1 MVKKLFR
8 KARKTVKKIIPKE
21 IRPFVPYIAAAMGP
35 AGLAGTKFATLNP
48 AFQKAILAGAT
59 RFATDDE
66 ADLKDLGITA
76 ALAAAPDVADQF
88 SGVNKVDEFAKPAL
102 KMGDKG
108 FLKQQAQKGLAKV
121 ASFAED
127 KPFTTMGIQGS
138 VDAATKLKEIE
149 QDQIDAYNRKL
160 MEDGIRSKT
169 ERRTAIR
176 NIYTGI
182 GYDEDYVDSML
193 DRYGYKKGGG
203 VMAAASMSNAMK
215 KYYDQLEKLKKE
227 KEKKASGGRV
237 GLFFGGKADVDP
249 RAATFVSNMTDR
261 FIQSGMDPEEAREKA
276 LDIARE
282 EFPEDEADE
291 MSTREA
297 ADFAAEGFKSAFGV
311 ESLFPTAPK
320 PMGITPGFGN
330 LPRMAEGGDVMSPE
344 EYFKEKGKHKKLND
358 FERMRQEYEE
368 YLYKQKYG
376 PRDSAA
382 EGGSIGEQFEEF
394 LMRRQEGIKDNQR
407 RRLKEEFEQY
417 MRRKDSTVEAAEGGL
432 MNLDGNEMDLRG
444 GGFVPIGKKEK
455 ADDVPARL
463 SKNEFVMTADAVRGA
478 GGGDVNEGAKRMYQT
493 MDRLEAMA

>member
-1 MVKKLFR
+1 M
-8 KARKTVKKIIPKE
+8 
-21 IRPFVPYIAAAMGP
+21 
-35 AGLAGTKFATLNP
+35 
-48 AFQKAILAGAT
+48 QKAIIAAGT

-160 MEDGIRSKT
+160 MEDGIRSKA
-169 ERRTAIR
+169 ERRAAIR

-193 DRYGYKKGGG
+193 DRFGYKEGGG
-203 VMAAASMSNAMK
+203 VMAAASMSGFGK
-215 KYYDQLEKLKKE
+215 KYQEYLKKKKE
-227 KEKKASGGRV
+227 KRVRKAGG
-237 GLFFGGKADVDP
+237 GISE
-249 RAATFVSNMTDR
+249 AAGPIVAQLIAN
-261 FIQSGMDPEEAREKA
+261 GMDYEDAIELVK
-276 LDIARE
+276 E
-282 EFPEDEADE
+282 EFPEDTTELDILKKRAEREDVEEISDYADLAE
-291 MSTREA
+291 
-297 ADFAAEGFKSAFGV
+297 EGFKSALGV
-311 ESLFPTAPK
+311 ESLFPQAPK

-330 LPRMAEGGDVMSPE
+330 LPRMADGGDVMSPE
-344 EYFKEKGKHKKLND
+344 EYFKEKGKFKKRKD
-358 FERMRQEYEE
+358 IDDMMREYEE

-382 EGGSIGEQFEEF
+382 EGG
-394 LMRRQEGIKDNQR
+394 
-407 RRLKEEFEQY
+407 
-417 MRRKDSTVEAAEGGL
+417 L
-432 MNLDGNEMDLRG
+432 MNLGGNEMDLRG

-478 GGGDVNEGAKRMYQT
+478 GGGDVNEGARRMYQT
-493 MDRLEAMA
+493 MDKLEAMA